1 MYAAIAKALGK
12 DATAVQKAFEANRPP
27 RPATP

>member
-12 DATAVQKAFEANRPP
+12 DADAVRKAFEANRPA